1 MIRELNKMTWCD
13 VEALNREKTYFLF
26 PVGSVEQHGPHLPL
40 GTDDLILT
48 NVLSGVLE
56 SEDTMS
62 GELDVDGKEAN
73 ILCLPPLLFGNS
85 HEHYSFPGT
94 ISLSCNTLVSILEDV
109 LASIS
114 EHGFNKLIVF
124 NSHGGNTDLIKAYSQ
139 EWEQRF
145 SVKVFLISLWSSLYG
160 EGDEPSIF
168 ISDANVDIH
177 AGERESSLL
186 MHYEVES
193 VKSDL
198 ICSDISRDVSFKPFY
213 SGWQTDEISTGNGTL
228 GYPEHASK
236 EKGAE
241 YARFLVE
248 RTIEIVN
255 MIINE

>member
-1 MIRELNKMTWCD
+1 MIRELNRITWRD
-13 VEALNREKTYFLF
+13 VEALNPEKTYFLL
-26 PVGSVEQHGPHLPL
+26 PIGSVEQHGPHLPL

-56 SEDTMS
+56 TNDSMNKGLDADTKESE
-62 GELDVDGKEAN
+62 

-124 NSHGGNTDLIKAYSQ
+124 NSHGGNTDLIKAYAQ

-160 EGDEPSIF
+160 ESDEPSIF
-168 ISDANVDIH
+168 VSDANVDIH

-186 MHYEVES
+186 MYYDEDV
-193 VKSDL
+193 VMADL
-198 ICSDISRDVSFKPFY
+198 ISSDISRDVSFQPFY
-213 SGWQTDEISTGNGTL
+213 SGWQTDEISTNNGTL

-236 EKGAE
+236 QKGAK
-241 YARFLVE
+241 YAQYLVD
-248 RTIEIVN
+248 RTIELLNIIVHY
-255 MIINE
+255 